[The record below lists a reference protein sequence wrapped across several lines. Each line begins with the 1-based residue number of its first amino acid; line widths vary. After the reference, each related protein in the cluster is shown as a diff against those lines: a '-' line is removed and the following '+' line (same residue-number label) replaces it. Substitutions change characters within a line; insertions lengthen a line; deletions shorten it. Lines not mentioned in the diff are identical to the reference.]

1 MVELQVKKHYL
12 CSVILKIVLVMA
24 RPIRFAPVLTGNEA
38 TEFYERWQQSLKY
51 PDPKYPSAERLE
63 ELKDFFKKQHMR

>member
-1 MVELQVKKHYL
+1 
-12 CSVILKIVLVMA
+12 MA